1 MYGALCIGMNGTQ
14 QTEGNMMICKKDNT
28 LHIGTDLVDCMTGKA
43 KSHGVLVVDRAY
55 SMNWLSTLPI
65 RESETVIRKAATS
78 EGRHISYFMSQAI

>member
-1 MYGALCIGMNGTQ
+1 
-14 QTEGNMMICKKDNT
+14 MMMCKKDKT
-28 LHIGTDLVDCMTGKA
+28 LYIGTDLVDCMTGKA

-65 RESETVIRKAATS
+65 RESETVIRKAVTS